1 VAVYKE
7 FFAQSPLLVLPLA
20 ALVFFLAVF
29 LAVVARTMVRR
40 APAYARIAELPLRE
54 EDRDERN

>member
-1 VAVYKE
+1 MYKD

-29 LAVVARTMVRR
+29 LTVVVRTMARR
-40 APAYARIAELPLRE
+40 APAYARVAGLPLRE